1 MSENMT
7 KKIYKNKSEV
17 ETTVFRK
24 ILSIYTNKPDLQRMK
39 EHFSK
44 NKKCAKYTLK
54 HTAKKL

>member
-1 MSENMT
+1 MT